1 MPEISDCATRNICA
15 RLSLHSFVLNGSIKS
30 NCNLDFHLFGGSGVI
45 VVTGVVVNN
54 AVVAVVAVVVLVTDV
69 LLLLFLLVLECCCY
83 SVGVVVPVT
92 VL

>member
-15 RLSLHSFVLNGSIKS
+15 RLSLHSFVLNGSMKS

-54 AVVAVVAVVVLVTDV
+54 AVVAVVVLVTDV